1 MEYDVIVVG
10 GGAAGLMAAVVAAGR
25 GKRVLL
31 LEKMD
36 QCGRKLRITGKG
48 RCNLTNTNP
57 LRDTLPHIGS
67 STAGTTKKPGQTG
80 GVWLRNA
87 YGRFFNQEL
96 MDFFE
101 SRGVELT
108 VERGNRVYPASGK
121 ALDIFL
127 ALIGELEQNPNVTI
141 RKNATV
147 KSVGTRRAMSEA
159 NYSTTA
165 DAARHVPTEVT
176 CVILQGGER
185 IPCRHIILA
194 TGGLSYPTTGSTGA
208 GHRMASELGH
218 TVIETVPS
226 LVALRCEE
234 QIPEELVGFQLKNV
248 QLSLFSSSPKLGEG
262 DRREAVVEECV
273 FRSGIGEMTF
283 TEDGLGGPIVLSASR
298 IASRPLHGGQ
308 PLTARLDLKPG
319 LTHEQL
325 DRRLQADLN
334 ANGTRIFND
343 ALRLWLPAELIPL
356 ALKQLHIE
364 YYKRLHQITGEERR
378 RLRDWLKGATF
389 TLTGTRDWNEAIVT
403 QGGVS
408 LSEVNP
414 KTMESRLVSGLYI
427 IGELLDL
434 DADTGGYNLQIAFST
449 AHAAAEA
456 L

>member
-1 MEYDVIVVG
+1 MEHDVIVVG
-10 GGAAGLMAAVVAAGR
+10 GGAAGLMAAVVAAQR

-48 RCNLTNTNP
+48 RCNLTNTNT

-67 STAGTTKKPGQTG
+67 STAGATKKPGQTG
-80 GVWLRNA
+80 GVWLRNS

-108 VERGNRVYPASGK
+108 VERGNRVFPASGK

-127 ALIGELEQNPNVTI
+127 ALIGELEQNPNVEI
-141 RKNATV
+141 RKNCTV
-147 KSVGTRRAMSEA
+147 KKIESFEGQA
-159 NYSTTA
+159 TA
-165 DAARHVPTEVT
+165 
-176 CVILQGGER
+176 VILERGER

-208 GHRMASELGH
+208 GYRMAGELGH
-218 TVIETVPS
+218 TIIEPVPS

-234 QIPEELVGFQLKNV
+234 KIPEELVGFQLKNV
-248 QLSLFSSSPKLGEG
+248 QLSIFNSQFSIFNSP
-262 DRREAVVEECV
+262 V
-273 FRSGIGEMTF
+273 GEMTF
-283 TEDGLGGPIVLSASR
+283 TDDGLAGPIVLSASR
-298 IASRPLHGGQ
+298 IASRPLHERQ
-308 PLTARLDLKPG
+308 PMKALLDLKPA
-319 LTHEQL
+319 LSHEQL
-325 DRRLQADLN
+325 DKRLQADLN

-449 AHAAAEA
+449 AHAAGEA